1 MILISE
7 KEIIEYT
14 NNDTQSQDRL
24 IFQNSSNNIT

>member
-14 NNDTQSQDRL
+14 NNDTQSQYRL